1 MSARGEFSVI
11 IAGLVAVSGILPPTF
26 KHSLRPTF
34 SLPRSLP
41 FLHAKEPIG
50 WWWSSDPDAYAHR
63 RAPNI
68 ALAATTATVFVLS
81 VAMAPTTSAHADLQ
95 VSTPA
100 DGESLDIA
108 PEEIRLTFSEELFE
122 ELVEISILDA
132 AGDLYSTIEVE
143 QTPPPGTDVI
153 FPWPTQAPPGEYS
166 IAYRVVSAD
175 GHPVTGTISFSYA
188 ATAPEPSTPEH
199 ARHRPTARPLRSHQ
213 LLRHHLLRRH
223 PSRQHL
229 PHPLLPN
236 LNIVKHRFIVWHAPR
251 GTRCRASRRYRYLGD
266 HCRARQRN

>member
-1 MSARGEFSVI
+1 MVGAAAWTRT
-11 IAGLVAVSGILPPTF
+11 LVDV
-26 KHSLRPTF
+26 
-34 SLPRSLP
+34 
-41 FLHAKEPIG
+41 
-50 WWWSSDPDAYAHR
+50 HR
-63 RAPNI
+63 NI

-100 DGESLDIA
+100 DGESLEIA

-153 FPWPTQAPPGEYS
+153 FPWPTQAPPGDYS

-188 ATAPEPSTPEH
+188 ATAAEPSTPEPSPSDT
-199 ARHRPTARPLRSHQ
+199 APQPTPSDSTPSAESSTPAASPAASSPTASAPSPSSATESSTSSSTDSSSGTTLVVLGVV
-213 LLRHHLLRRH
+213 LL
-223 PSRQHL
+223 
-229 PHPLLPN
+229 
-236 LNIVKHRFIVWHAPR
+236 
-251 GTRCRASRRYRYLGD
+251 LGVIATSAIIA
-266 HCRARQRN
+266 RARQRN

>member
-1 MSARGEFSVI
+1 MVVGATAWTRT
-11 IAGLVAVSGILPPTF
+11 LVDV
-26 KHSLRPTF
+26 
-34 SLPRSLP
+34 
-41 FLHAKEPIG
+41 
-50 WWWSSDPDAYAHR
+50 HR
-63 RAPNI
+63 NI

-100 DGESLDIA
+100 DGESLEIA

-153 FPWPTQAPPGEYS
+153 FPWPTQAPPGDYS

-188 ATAPEPSTPEH
+188 ATAPEPSTPEPSPSDT
-199 ARHRPTARPLRSHQ
+199 APQPTPSDSTPSAASPAASSPTASAPSPSSATESSTSSSTDSSSGTTLVVLGVV
-213 LLRHHLLRRH
+213 LL
-223 PSRQHL
+223 
-229 PHPLLPN
+229 
-236 LNIVKHRFIVWHAPR
+236 
-251 GTRCRASRRYRYLGD
+251 LGVIATSAIIA
-266 HCRARQRN
+266 RARQRN

>member
-1 MSARGEFSVI
+1 MVGAATRTRT
-11 IAGLVAVSGILPPTF
+11 L
-26 KHSLRPTF
+26 
-34 SLPRSLP
+34 
-41 FLHAKEPIG
+41 IG
-50 WWWSSDPDAYAHR
+50 VQR
-63 RAPNI
+63 NI
-68 ALAATTATVFVLS
+68 ALAVTTATVFVLS
-81 VAMAPTTSAHADLQ
+81 VTMAPTASAHADLQ
-95 VSTPA
+95 VSTPE

-188 ATAPEPSTPEH
+188 ATAAEPSTPEPSPSDT
-199 ARHRPTARPLRSHQ
+199 APQPTPSDSTPSAESSTPAASPATSAPSPSSATESSTSSSTDSSSGTTLVVLGVV
-213 LLRHHLLRRH
+213 LL
-223 PSRQHL
+223 
-229 PHPLLPN
+229 
-236 LNIVKHRFIVWHAPR
+236 
-251 GTRCRASRRYRYLGD
+251 LGVIATSAIIA
-266 HCRARQRN
+266 RARQRN

>member
-1 MSARGEFSVI
+1 MVGAAAWTRT
-11 IAGLVAVSGILPPTF
+11 LVDV
-26 KHSLRPTF
+26 
-34 SLPRSLP
+34 
-41 FLHAKEPIG
+41 
-50 WWWSSDPDAYAHR
+50 HR
-63 RAPNI
+63 NI

-100 DGESLDIA
+100 DGGSLEIA
-108 PEEIRLTFSEELFE
+108 PDEIRLTFSEELFE

-153 FPWPTQAPPGEYS
+153 FPWPTQAPPGDYS

-188 ATAPEPSTPEH
+188 ATAAEPSPSDTAPQPTPSDSTPSAESSTP
-199 ARHRPTARPLRSHQ
+199 AASPAAASPATSAPSPSSATESSTSSSTDSSSGTTLVVLGVV
-213 LLRHHLLRRH
+213 LL
-223 PSRQHL
+223 
-229 PHPLLPN
+229 
-236 LNIVKHRFIVWHAPR
+236 
-251 GTRCRASRRYRYLGD
+251 LGVIATSAIIA
-266 HCRARQRN
+266 RARQRN